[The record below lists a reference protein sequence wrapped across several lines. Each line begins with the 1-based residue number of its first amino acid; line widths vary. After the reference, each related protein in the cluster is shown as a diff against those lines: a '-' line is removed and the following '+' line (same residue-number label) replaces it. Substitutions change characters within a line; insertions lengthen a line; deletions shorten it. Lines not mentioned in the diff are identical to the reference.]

1 MTYATAELAVENTEP
16 NYCDSKIT
24 SAVEEAYEAV
34 WAIIQDN
41 DLSAGAQ
48 TECDRKAELS
58 QTIGTLV
65 VEGVTDPTELRDR
78 ALTVL
83 GYPGVP
89 DTK

>member
-1 MTYATAELAVENTEP
+1 MPHLKRRSKTLRD
-16 NYCDSKIT
+16 YCDPKIV
-24 SAVEEAYEAV
+24 SVVDEAYEVV
-34 WAIIQDN
+34 WAIIQN
-41 DLSAGAQ
+41 KDLSAGAQ

-89 DTK
+89 DTD